1 MSIVSELLFLDG
13 DLIWSETIGG
23 IRSKPLKDLI
33 DRQRMPVKPRDFYY
47 QFCTQMVANLQLL
60 LTVFQSHDFD
70 LLA

>member
-1 MSIVSELLFLDG
+1 MSIVSELFFLDG

-23 IRSKPLKDLI
+23 IRSKPLEDLI

-60 LTVFQSHDFD
+60 WNVFQSHDFD
-70 LLA
+70 LLV